1 MAAQPVDLAIQGRIA
16 RLVLQRPAAG
26 NAFTSQMMRD
36 FLAAVARAAAE
47 ADILVI
53 AGAGE
58 DFTVGRDREEPK
70 SGAPF
75 DAFKLIT
82 DLNAA
87 LGAFPGIAV
96 SLVRGRAFGFGV
108 GIVMRSDIALA
119 ADDARFA
126 LDEVKLGIAP
136 MFIMAEILEHLSPKS
151 ALDLVLSSRELGAAE
166 AQQMGLVSR
175 VLPRERL
182 QAAAEELVRELASR
196 DPAVLRASKHYLAS
210 VRELPR
216 KARAA
221 YALVE
226 QTRFA
231 ERGKH

>member
-1 MAAQPVDLAIQGRIA
+1 MTAQPVDLAIEGRIA
-16 RLVLQRPAAG
+16 RLTLQRPGAG
-26 NAFTSQMMRD
+26 NAFTSQMMSD
-36 FLAAVARAAAE
+36 FLAAVTRAAAE
-47 ADILVI
+47 ADVLLM

-58 DFTVGRDREEPK
+58 DFSVGRDREEPK
-70 SGAPF
+70 RGAPF
-75 DAFKLIT
+75 DAFRLIT

-87 LGAFPGIAV
+87 LAAFPGIAV

-108 GIVMRSDIALA
+108 GLVMRSDIALA

-136 MFIMAEILEHLSPKS
+136 MFIMAEILGHLAPKR
-151 ALDLVLSSRELGAAE
+151 ALDIVLSSREFGAAE
-166 AQQMGLVSR
+166 AQEMGLVSR

-182 QAAAEELVRELASR
+182 QADAEALVRELASR
-196 DPAVLRASKHYLAS
+196 DPAVLRASKRYLAS
-210 VRELPR
+210 VRELPPA
-216 KARAA
+216 ARGA

-231 ERGKH
+231 ERGRH

>member
-1 MAAQPVDLAIQGRIA
+1 MAAQEIDFTVESRIA
-16 RLVLQRPAAG
+16 RLMLQRPGAG
-26 NAFTSQMMRD
+26 NAFTSQMMSQ
-36 FLAAVARAAAE
+36 FLGAVTRAAAE

-53 AGAGE
+53 SAAGE
-58 DFTVGRDREEPK
+58 DFTLGRDRSEPR

-87 LGAFPGIAV
+87 LAAFPGVAV

-119 ADDARFA
+119 ADDARFS
-126 LDEVKLGIAP
+126 LDEVKLGIPP
-136 MFIMAEILEHLSPKS
+136 MFIMAQILEHLSPKA
-151 ALDLVLSSRELGAAE
+151 ALDIVLSSREFGAAE
-166 AQQMGLVSR
+166 AKEMGLVSR

-182 QAAAEELVRELASR
+182 QAAGEELVRELASR
-196 DPAVLRASKHYLAS
+196 DPAVLRAAKRYLAS
-210 VRELPR
+210 VRELPQA
-216 KARAA
+216 ARPA

-226 QTRFA
+226 QTRFS
-231 ERGKH
+231 ERGTH

>member
-1 MAAQPVDLAIQGRIA
+1 MAAQPVDLAIQSRIA

-26 NAFTSQMMRD
+26 NAFTSQMMSD
-36 FLAAVARAAAE
+36 FLAAVSRAAAE

-53 AGAGE
+53 SGAGE
-58 DFTVGRDREEPK
+58 DFSVGRDRAEPK

-87 LGAFPGIAV
+87 LAAFPGVAV

-126 LDEVKLGIAP
+126 LDEVKLGIPP
-136 MFIMAEILEHLSPKS
+136 MFIMAEILGHLAPKA
-151 ALDLVLSSRELGAAE
+151 ALDIVLSSREFGAAE
-166 AQQMGLVSR
+166 AKEMGLVSR

-182 QAAAEELVRELASR
+182 QAAADELVRELASR
-196 DPAVLRASKHYLAS
+196 DAAVLRASKRYLAS
-210 VRELPR
+210 VRELPPA
-216 KARAA
+216 ARAA

-226 QTRFA
+226 QTRFT
-231 ERGKH
+231 ERGRH